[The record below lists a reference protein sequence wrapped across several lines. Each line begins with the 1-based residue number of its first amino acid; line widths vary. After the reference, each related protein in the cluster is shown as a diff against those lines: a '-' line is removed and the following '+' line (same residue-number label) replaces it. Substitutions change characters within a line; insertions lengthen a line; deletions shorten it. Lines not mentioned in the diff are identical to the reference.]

1 MGPDVI
7 GAVLS
12 TLVGPLL
19 KLKNSASSYSYYCYS
34 FSDNLYVTP
43 NKLFGSLLALYSKL
57 SYIYSYIL
65 ILLT

>member
-1 MGPDVI
+1 M
-7 GAVLS
+7 
-12 TLVGPLL
+12 GPLL
-19 KLKNSASSYSYYCYS
+19 GVNVLLKNSSSSYSYYCYS

>member
-1 MGPDVI
+1 MGPFK
-7 GAVLS
+7 GPLK
-12 TLVGPLL
+12 GPLL

-43 NKLFGSLLALYSKL
+43 NKLLGSLLALYSKL

-65 ILLT
+65 ILLTYF